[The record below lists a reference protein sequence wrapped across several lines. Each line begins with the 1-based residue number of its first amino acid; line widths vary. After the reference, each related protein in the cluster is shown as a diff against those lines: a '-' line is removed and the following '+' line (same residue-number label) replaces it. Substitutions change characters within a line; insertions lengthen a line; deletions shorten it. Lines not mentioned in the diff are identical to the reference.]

1 MHNSYRLVKGKPRC
15 ISMLHPETAAQ
26 YGIKDGQDVKV
37 TSRVGSV
44 VIAAEITDELMPG
57 VVSIPHGFGHGRK
70 GVKQK
75 IAQAHAGVS
84 VNDLTDDTLI
94 DRLSGNAAVNGVP
107 VKLEVIEPKVI
118 NLETTDSDVDSDI
131 DSGSAA

>member
-1 MHNSYRLVKGKPRC
+1 
-15 ISMLHPETAAQ
+15 MLHPETAKQ
-26 YGIKDGQDVKV
+26 YGIEDGQNVKV

-44 VIAAEITDELMPG
+44 TIVAEVTDELMPN
-57 VVSIPHGFGHGRK
+57 VVSIPHGWGHGRK

-94 DRLSGNAAVNGVP
+94 DQLSGNAAVNGVP
-107 VKLEVIEPKVI
+107 VQLEAIAPEATD
-118 NLETTDSDVDSDI
+118 LETADSDVDFDME
-131 DSGSAA
+131 SGSAA